1 MCLLFQTPPTPTPLH
16 THHHSHRTTHR
27 SHSLAHTDSAH
38 QRHRLTASVQAPDG
52 LLHGA
57 GRQVRLGEDCRPGRS
72 DLGHA
77 GLVTASHRGSQP
89 SFALA
94 SQSSDIA
101 LTSTSRARITDI
113 SRLDW
118 RSALSRR
125 DSTPPSAS
133 IIRHD
138 QSRAVIHSHAR
149 GAFHQNAKTAR
160 TDRRTTPLE
169 AWNGC

>member
-1 MCLLFQTPPTPTPLH
+1 MSSVTPNP
-16 THHHSHRTTHR
+16 
-27 SHSLAHTDSAH
+27 
-38 QRHRLTASVQAPDG
+38 
-52 LLHGA
+52 
-57 GRQVRLGEDCRPGRS
+57 
-72 DLGHA
+72 
-77 GLVTASHRGSQP
+77 LVTP
-89 SFALA
+89 SNGN
-94 SQSSDIA
+94 A
-101 LTSTSRARITDI
+101 LTCANRARITDI

-160 TDRRTTPLE
+160 TDRRTDRKSVV
-169 AWNGC
+169 